1 MDVTWAV
8 VCFKV
13 EMVAVAVLVEQIVM
27 LEQVE
32 VALVLLLL

>member
-13 EMVAVAVLVEQIVM
+13 EMEVAEVLVEQIVM
-27 LEQVE
+27 LEQAE